1 MNLPKNVTPSSL
13 KAQYHKL
20 AKIYHPDMHR
30 NTKHEKKMEARFR
43 QLQEAHEV
51 LKEWVKVRDSV
62 FRERMTKGYKG
73 LKMDKDG
80 TMTSNHGKLVMSAS
94 ASRQTEEALLLQM
107 IEDDNKVP
115 GSDNLSTCFGT
126 YISHGFELANTS
138 LGDGTE
144 NTKSK

>member
-107 IEDDNKVP
+107 IEDDNK
-115 GSDNLSTCFGT
+115 GT
-126 YISHGFELANTS
+126 RFRQPQHLLRYLYLAWF
-138 LGDGTE
+138 
-144 NTKSK
+144 